1 MSDRISRA
9 GRCGDVPGRA
19 GVSGI
24 LPTIIHKRWGLIST
38 AMAALLLG
46 LPGGPPEAAA
56 QPAPGASAS
65 GQVEQIT
72 VSARRR
78 DETVQETPLAVTAIS
93 TTQLES
99 TASMDLGDL
108 QGAAPNLLITE
119 QNSGAG
125 AANLSIRGLAFADID
140 KSFDPTVAIVVDGV
154 FIGTSTG
161 QLLDTFDLDS
171 IEVLRGPQGTL
182 FGRNTI
188 GGVVNVRRTRPTGE
202 FGGKVEASYGSFN
215 TWAARGVV
223 NVPIIQDVLAGK
235 FFYFHNQSDGYYR
248 HGVTGERVGANNYE
262 NFGASFLLTP
272 GDKFDALL
280 TLEKQVKDFDPIN
293 SNISR
298 TGEVFCAFE
307 PPVECDRNT
316 TTDLYTVF
324 NDPAHSHYS
333 SPAVTLEMNYD
344 AGPVKLTSVTGYR
357 EAKEAQTQD
366 FDSSTA
372 DLYYVDRRQKFWQ
385 FSQELR
391 GAGKIVDSL
400 DYVVGVFYYEHS
412 YNLVQA
418 TRLFGA
424 HDPASDQDSTGKAQS
439 YAVFGDFD
447 WQFTDQFRLSFGGR
461 WTHDRKENQL
471 SLGPDDFPHV
481 SYSNSKFTPK
491 VGLDWRP
498 NDDAMI
504 YASWSRGYRSGGFSG
519 RGLTEFSSTTPYGPE
534 TVDSYEVGFKTS
546 WFDKMLSFNVAAF
559 YADYQNLQQNNT
571 IPTPGGVGNETVVTN
586 VGSAT
591 IKGIEAELIA
601 RPTEELTL
609 SASLG
614 LLDNNLKNYL
624 SVAADGSGGLA
635 TFDYSAVN
643 MIYAPKVTLS
653 VAADYAV
660 PVSFG
665 EIRANVSYRYI
676 SRYDQQISLG
686 PTMLDSATG
695 NIVVLSNDPR
705 VRSDRQNL
713 LDASLTFKVN
723 AGPTDFRVT
732 VYGRNLLDDRGP
744 NAAFTVAGLWS
755 FASAREPRA
764 FGVQIGADF

>member
-1 MSDRISRA
+1 
-9 GRCGDVPGRA
+9 
-19 GVSGI
+19 
-24 LPTIIHKRWGLIST
+24 
-38 AMAALLLG
+38 MAVIALLLAS
-46 LPGGPPEAAA
+46 GGADAAE
-56 QPAPGASAS
+56 PAPPPQGASAS
-65 GQVEQIT
+65 NQVEEIT

-78 DETVQETPLAVTAIS
+78 DETVQETPLAVTALS
-93 TTQLES
+93 PTQLES
-99 TASMDLGDL
+99 TASMTLKDL
-108 QGAAPNLLITE
+108 QGAAPNLLITD

-140 KSFDPTVAIVVDGV
+140 KSFDPTVAVVVDGV

-161 QLLDTFDLDS
+161 QMLDTFDIES

-188 GGVVNVRRTRPTGE
+188 GGVVNIRRTRPTGE

-215 TWAARGVV
+215 TWATRAVV
-223 NVPIIQDVLAGK
+223 NVPVIQDVLAAK
-235 FFYFHNQSDGYYR
+235 FFYFHNQSDGYY
-248 HGVTGERVGANNYE
+248 HNGITGERVGANNYE
-262 NFGASFLLTP
+262 NFGGSFKLTP
-272 GDKFDALL
+272 NDNFEALL
-280 TLEKQVKDFDPIN
+280 TLEKQVKDFDPVN
-293 SNISR
+293 SNITK
-298 TGEVFCAFE
+298 TGELFCSLE
-307 PPVECDRNT
+307 PANECNRNT

-324 NDPAHSHYS
+324 NDPAHSHYN
-333 SPAVTLEMNYD
+333 SPAATLEMNYD
-344 AGPVKLTSVTGYR
+344 TGPVKLTSVTGYR

-366 FDSSTA
+366 FDASSA

-400 DYVVGVFYYEHS
+400 DYVVGAFYYQHS
-412 YNLVQA
+412 YNLLQE
-418 TRLFGA
+418 TRFFGF
-424 HDPASDQDSTGKAQS
+424 HDPASDQDTTGKAQS

-447 WQFTDQFRLSFGGR
+447 WQFADQFRLSFGGR
-461 WTHDRKENQL
+461 WTHDKKENQL
-471 SLGPDDFPHV
+471 TLGPNDFPHV

-498 NDDAMI
+498 NDDIML

-534 TVDSYEVGFKTS
+534 TVDSYEVGFKTA
-546 WFDKMLSFNVAAF
+546 WFDRALLFNVAAF

-571 IPTPGGVGNETVVTN
+571 IPTPGGIGNETVVTN

-591 IKGIEAELIA
+591 IKGIEAELTA
-601 RPTEELTL
+601 KPTDELTL

-624 SVAADGSGGLA
+624 SVAPDGTGALA
-635 TFDYSAVN
+635 TFDYSNVD

-653 VAADYAV
+653 LSADYAI

-665 EIRANVSYRYI
+665 EIRANVNYRYL

-686 PTMLDSATG
+686 PTTVDPSTG
-695 NIVVLSNDPR
+695 TIIVESNDPR
-705 VRSDRQNL
+705 VRSDRQNI
-713 LDASLTFKVN
+713 LDASLTFEIN
-723 AGPTDFRVT
+723 AGSTDFRVT

-744 NAAFTVAGLWS
+744 NAAFTVAGLFS